1 MFHIVLIEP
10 EIPQNAGNIART
22 CAATGTALHM
32 VRPLGFE
39 VSDKYLKRAGLDYW
53 DLVNISYYDS
63 FDELQAKFP
72 NARFFFFTTKARRR
86 HSDVAFQDGD
96 FLVFGKET
104 KGLPEELLM
113 KNEETCLR
121 IPMDARARSL
131 NLSNSAAIAVYEAFR
146 QTDFKGLLEEGE
158 LHEHQWSDLL

>member
-22 CAATGTALHM
+22 CAATGTELHM

-131 NLSNSAAIAVYEAFR
+131 NLSNSAAIAVYEALR